1 MKVFNYY
8 FSLVLG
14 TNPTTYPE
22 YKCSMDSFTLFE
34 YFVYNN
40 TVFQGPFDGIL
51 GFSQGASF
59 VSLLLALQEQKGEF
73 TISFGSI
80 LLFSTK
86 ESGVA
91 KVQHHPS
98 LIIYLSIFMLYELNK
113 VGKVSCNIV
122 TFD

>member
-1 MKVFNYY
+1 
-8 FSLVLG
+8 
-14 TNPTTYPE
+14 
-22 YKCSMDSFTLFE
+22 MDSFTLFE

-91 KVQHHPS
+91 KVHHPS

-113 VGKVSCNIV
+113 V
-122 TFD
+122 